1 MAYTFPQTPISN
13 AGLYYV
19 NGLQLSNDVTNPT
32 TTIDIAVGQC
42 RDSTNTNDIF
52 VNAVYNVTTVPPTL
66 VTNYVTAST
75 TFVGAGGLDT
85 GVVAINTMYAVYA
98 IGSSA
103 NQPFLVN
110 YAPINV
116 TPPTELP
123 FSAVPGAAI
132 LSLSFVQPVL
142 PQGYDMY
149 RRIGAVV
156 TDGAGHIEEFR
167 QTGNASQRTMR
178 YGVGVGVV
186 AAGHA
191 VGYTAVSLNVN
202 APAVPPIATDV
213 LLLVQITPTVAGNEV
228 AFQPT
233 GAGAGSIYAY
243 LSGSVAGIDQ
253 QATLT
258 CPCNA
263 ASSISYK
270 VTEAGDAVTYA
281 VSGYVDLL

>member
-1 MAYTFPQTPISN
+1 MAATILPEIPMVN

-19 NGLQLSNDVTNPT
+19 NGLQISNDAT
-32 TTIDIAVGQC
+32 TPLTLLDVAAGQC
-42 RDSTNTNDIF
+42 RDSSNTNDIF
-52 VNAVYNVTTVPPTL
+52 VTSPVVIN
-66 VTNYVTAST
+66 TAAKG
-75 TFVGAGGLDT
+75 VLGLDFGT
-85 GVVAINTMYAVYA
+85 IAASTMYAVYA
-98 IGSSA
+98 IGSSV
-103 NQPFLVN
+103 NQVGAGQP
-110 YAPINV
+110 A
-116 TPPTELP
+116 
-123 FSAVPGAAI
+123 SAFPGSAI

-142 PQGYDMY
+142 PAGYDMF
-149 RRIGAVV
+149 RRIGAIV
-156 TDGAGHIEEFR
+156 TDGAAHIEEFR

-213 LLLVQITPTVAGNEV
+213 LLLVQITPTAAGNEV

-233 GAGAGSIYAY
+233 GAGAGSIYAN
-243 LSGSVAGIDQ
+243 LSGSVAGVDQ
-253 QATLT
+253 QATVT

-270 VTEAGDAVTYA
+270 VTAAGDSVTYA
-281 VSGYVDLL
+281 VSGYVDVL